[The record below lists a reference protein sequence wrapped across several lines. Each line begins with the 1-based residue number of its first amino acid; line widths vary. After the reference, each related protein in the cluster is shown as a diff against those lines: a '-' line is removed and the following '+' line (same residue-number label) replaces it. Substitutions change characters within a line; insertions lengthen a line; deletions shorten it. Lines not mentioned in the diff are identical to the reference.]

1 MNDSRFSWQQGSP
14 AEDGFDSKRLQVW
27 QDELI
32 RHNTKCLLLIR
43 NDRIVL
49 EWYAPGYGP
58 DIAHYTASL
67 AKSLVGG
74 MSLALAMDDDLIHP
88 RQKAADFI
96 PSWRADPQKSQ
107 ITVEHLATHTSG
119 LVDAHQDNVPH
130 NHEEGWMGAFWRGRD
145 PDSGCNSYAIAINEA
160 PLVAEPG
167 TKFIYSNPGMA
178 ALAYAV
184 TASLQGTAYP
194 DIRTLL
200 KQRMMR
206 PIGVDDRTWSV
217 GYGHTFMY
225 NGLPLVANWG
235 GGSYTPRAVAA
246 VGRLLLRRGD
256 WDGRRLLSEE
266 TVDRTLAHHGTPLPR
281 RREVNRWPVPVL
293 GWYTNADGVW
303 PQVPVDTFC
312 GLGAGHQFMAV
323 MPSLNLIVVRNGGQ
337 LIPDA
342 GTWRPIEEL
351 LLNPLM
357 AALT

>member
-107 ITVEHLATHTSG
+107 ITVEHLATHTSDWWMRTRIMSRTTTKK
-119 LVDAHQDNVPH
+119 VDGSLLA
-130 NHEEGWMGAFWRGRD
+130 RSRS
-145 PDSGCNSYAIAINEA
+145 DSGCNSYAIAINEA

-266 TVDRTLAHHGTPLPR
+266 TVDRMLAHHGTPPPR
-281 RREVNRWPVPVL
+281 RREVNRYRCP
-293 GWYTNADGVW
+293 
-303 PQVPVDTFC
+303 C
-312 GLGAGHQFMAV
+312 
-323 MPSLNLIVVRNGGQ
+323 S
-337 LIPDA
+337 A
-342 GTWRPIEEL
+342 GTPMPTEYGHRCG
-351 LLNPLM
+351 
-357 AALT
+357 